1 MSIRLQRYDPSSAI
15 HIVWGPMAFMFLV
28 AAGMYK
34 GLIGLLPR
42 CIFHELTGI
51 PCLTCGA
58 TRSAVSLSGFDLI
71 SSLMYNPLV
80 PLFFIG
86 VMALSLTAFAG
97 VVFNKSL
104 KLELTP
110 VQRKSIRITVICLIV
125 ANWVYLV
132 AAGI

>member
-1 MSIRLQRYDPSSAI
+1 
-15 HIVWGPMAFMFLV
+15 
-28 AAGMYK
+28 
-34 GLIGLLPR
+34 
-42 CIFHELTGI
+42 
-51 PCLTCGA
+51 
-58 TRSAVSLSGFDLI
+58 
-71 SSLMYNPLV
+71 MYNPLV